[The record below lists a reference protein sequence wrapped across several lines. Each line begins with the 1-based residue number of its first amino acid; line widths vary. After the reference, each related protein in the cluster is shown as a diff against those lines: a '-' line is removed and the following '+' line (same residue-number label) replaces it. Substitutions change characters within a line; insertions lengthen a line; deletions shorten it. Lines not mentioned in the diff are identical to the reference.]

1 MIGSSQLEA
10 PVRTVDHDVCGRKLE
25 TDLLRLG
32 HIKAWRPEDYRTP
45 HDWGH
50 WHDYYKAVI
59 SR

>member
-32 HIKAWRPEDYRTP
+32 HIKAWRPEDYRTRMI
-45 HDWGH
+45 GATGMIII
-50 WHDYYKAVI
+50 KL
-59 SR
+59 